1 MVKELYS
8 CGCYSFDSA
17 KDLADFKINFPS
29 YWEVVKNKPLK
40 KSMLCMD
47 SYQDF
52 VDYIDGLQNQPD
64 ICLAYRADNA
74 RGYGYCTTVWCN
86 GLEIRGIFGYLDS
99 NHLEEH
105 LVYEMIAMS
114 KWHGLKIRQNCC
126 R

>member
-8 CGCYSFDSA
+8 CGCFTFESA
-17 KDLADFKINFPS
+17 NELAEFKIQFPDE
-29 YWEVVKNKPLK
+29 WEAVKDRPLRL
-40 KSMLCMD
+40 SMLRMD
-47 SYQDF
+47 ELQDF
-52 VDYIDGLQNQPD
+52 VDYIDSLQVEPD

-74 RGYGYCTTVWCN
+74 RNYGYYTTVWCN

-99 NHLEEH
+99 DIISNH